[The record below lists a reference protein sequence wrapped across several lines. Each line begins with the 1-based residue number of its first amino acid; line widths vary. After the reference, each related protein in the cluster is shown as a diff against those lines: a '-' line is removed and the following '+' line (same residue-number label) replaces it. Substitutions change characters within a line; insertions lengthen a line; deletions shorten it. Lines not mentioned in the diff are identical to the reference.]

1 MSHPDPTLAAH
12 LAHYPELAEHAKGWR
27 HPFDT
32 QALSD
37 KVILVTGAGDGLGAA
52 TAKTYATFGAT
63 VVLLGRTRL
72 KLEAVND
79 WISTNTATQPVI
91 VPCDLETLDLNP
103 PTTWRTPLAR
113 LLASLMVSCTTPR
126 GWVRARHWPTT
137 PWKNG

>member
-91 VPCDLETLDLNP
+91 VPCDLETLDLESANN
-103 PTTWRTPLAR
+103 LAHSER
-113 LLASLMVSCTTPR
+113 GFWQARVVSCTTPR